1 MADRHGSLEL
11 ISDQVISDQV
21 ISARDDE
28 SDAVTIQ
35 MSGPNVVVRASTRI
49 DRTGTD
55 SVVHLLNSSIA
66 AGVVVVV
73 DPEQI
78 RCSDEFASM
87 PADVTEARRG
97 RHRRCRPRDVET
109 AADGVMR
116 VAGRQSWWT
125 IDIADGR
132 FVRSDHPLDVHF
144 IADEAWTDL
153 QGVWISGSKLS
164 VLTTRGAMIS
174 GARAPAEDC
183 CTRPLAG

>member
-11 ISDQVISDQV
+11 ISDQVISD
-21 ISARDDE
+21 RDDQ

-35 MSGPNVVVRASTRI
+35 MSGPNVVVRASRRI
-49 DRTGTD
+49 DRAGTD

-66 AGVVVVV
+66 AGMVVVI
-73 DPEQI
+73 DPEEI
-78 RCSDEFASM
+78 RCRDEFASM

-97 RHRRCRPRDVET
+97 RHRRCRPHDAET
-109 AADGVMR
+109 AADGVVR

-132 FVRSDHPLDVHF
+132 FVRSDHPVDVHF
-144 IADEAWTDL
+144 IADDAWIGL

-164 VLTTRGAMIS
+164 VLTSDGATIS
-174 GARAPAEDC
+174 GARAPADDC